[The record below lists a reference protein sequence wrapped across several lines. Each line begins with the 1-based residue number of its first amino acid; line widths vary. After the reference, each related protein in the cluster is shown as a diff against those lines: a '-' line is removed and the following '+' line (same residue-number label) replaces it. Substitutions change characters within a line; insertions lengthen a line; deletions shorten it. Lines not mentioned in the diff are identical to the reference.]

1 MSFVGK
7 LEEFQLSDL
16 LQIIST
22 NEKSGKLN
30 LTRHDAQGVIVFRHG
45 KIIYAAS
52 SSARET
58 LGFLLVSQNLISE
71 QQLIEA
77 LEYQHQADEEK
88 RLGSIL
94 VDQGLLTSQAVEKTV
109 RSQIEKVLNE
119 FLEWTQGFFKFE
131 RLNLPDRGEV
141 AVDAEDFILPEGLRA
156 DQVLVDISSAIEGRA
171 NEPVSEPE
179 TEPEP
184 SPVDYPSLK
193 SIMSEIRSPEFT
205 GEATVRILQFAR
217 TVLARGV
224 LFFVQQ
230 GNFTGMHQFG
240 FEDFAGDDPDPLRRI
255 KIPLDQP
262 SILSSAAEQKSAVS
276 GPLDPIEWNLYLISK
291 LGGDTPT
298 EAVAIPLIVNS
309 NVLLVLYGDNA
320 GSDKPIGSFDEL
332 ELLLLQAG
340 LAMEK
345 RLLEKRIEQYRKLRS
360 GE

>member
-30 LTRHDAQGVIVFRHG
+30 LTRHDTQGVIVFRQG

-58 LGFLLVSQNLISE
+58 LGFLLLSEDLITEE
-71 QQLIEA
+71 QLLKA
-77 LEYQHQADEEK
+77 LEIQHQADEEK

-94 VDQGLLTSQAVEKTV
+94 VEGGALSSEALERVV
-109 RSQIEKVLNE
+109 RKQLEEVLNE
-119 FLEWTQGFFKFE
+119 FMAWEKGFFKFE
-131 RLNLPDRGEV
+131 RLDLPDRGEIG
-141 AVDAEDFILPEGLRA
+141 VDAEDFILPEGLRA
-156 DQVLVDISSAIEGRA
+156 DQVLVDITTAIETQSQEPTQSPKPKRA
-171 NEPVSEPE
+171 G
-179 TEPEP
+179 
-184 SPVDYPSLK
+184 VDYPSLK

-205 GEATVRILQFAR
+205 GEATVKILDFAR
-217 TVLARGV
+217 NSFSRGV

-240 FEDFAGDDPDPLRRI
+240 LETETTGGIAEILRRI

-262 SILSSAAEQKSAVS
+262 SILSAAADSKSSCS
-276 GPLDPIEWNLYLISK
+276 GPLEPIEWNLYLISK
-291 LGGDTPT
+291 LGGDTPQ
-298 EAVAIPLIVNS
+298 EATAIPLIVN
-309 NVLLVLYGDNA
+309 NDVLLVFYGDNA
-320 GSDKPIGSFDEL
+320 GSSGPLASFDEL

-345 RLLEKRIEQYRKLRS
+345 RLLEKRIEHYQKLRH
-360 GE
+360 GA

>member
-30 LTRHDAQGVIVFRHG
+30 LTRHDSQGVIVFRHG
-45 KIIYAAS
+45 KIIYAAG

-58 LGFLLVSQNLISE
+58 LGFLLLSEDLITE
-71 QQLIEA
+71 KQLLHA

-88 RLGSIL
+88 RLGTIL
-94 VDQGLLTSQAVEKTV
+94 VEAGALTAVALEQTV
-109 RSQIEKVLNE
+109 RNQLEKVLNE
-119 FLEWTQGFFKFE
+119 FLSWDKGFFKFE
-131 RLNLPDRGEV
+131 RLDLPDRGEV
-141 AVDAEDFILPEGLRA
+141 GVDAEDFILPAGLRA
-156 DQVLVDISSAIEGRA
+156 DQVLVDLSSALEDSSPKA
-171 NEPVSEPE
+171 APDAENQ
-179 TEPEP
+179 P
-184 SPVDYPSLK
+184 STLPSLK

-205 GEATVRILQFAR
+205 GEATVRILDFAR
-217 TVLARGV
+217 TVFPRGI

-230 GNFTGMHQFG
+230 GNFTGIHQFG
-240 FEDFAGDDPDPLRRI
+240 LDTSAGDTTELLRRI

-262 SILSSAAEQKSAVS
+262 SILSAAANQKTTSS
-276 GPLDPIEWNLYLISK
+276 GPLEPIEWNLYLISK
-291 LGGDTPT
+291 LGGQTPRQ
-298 EAVAIPLIVNS
+298 AVAMPLVVN
-309 NVLLVLYGDNA
+309 NDVLLVLYGDNA
-320 GSDKPIGSFDEL
+320 GSTDPLGSFVGL

-345 RLLEKRIEQYRKLRS
+345 RLLEKRIEHYRKLRH

>member
-30 LTRHDAQGVIVFRHG
+30 LTRHDAQGVIVFRQG

-52 SSARET
+52 SSARQT
-58 LGFLLVSQNLISE
+58 LGFLLVSENLISE

-94 VDQGLLTSQAVEKTV
+94 VDQGLLTSESLEQTV
-109 RSQIEKVLNE
+109 RSQIEKVLFE
-119 FLEWTQGFFKFE
+119 FMDWTQGFFKFE
-131 RLNLPDRGEV
+131 RLDLPDRGEV

-156 DQVLVDISSAIEGRA
+156 DQVLVDISSAIEERA
-171 NEPVSEPE
+171 KQPTNTPQLDP
-179 TEPEP
+179 PA
-184 SPVDYPSLK
+184 VDYPSLK

-205 GEATVRILQFAR
+205 GEATVRILQFAK
-217 TVLARGV
+217 TIFERGV

-240 FEDFAGDDPDPLRRI
+240 FDHLDGDNTDPLRRI

-262 SILSSAAEQKSAVS
+262 SILSSASDRKSAFS
-276 GPLDPIEWNLYLISK
+276 GPLEPIEWNLYLISK
-291 LGGDTPT
+291 LGGATPR
-298 EAVAIPLIVNS
+298 EAVAIPLLVNN

-320 GSDKPIGSFDEL
+320 GSNRPVGSFDEL

-345 RLLEKRIEQYRKLRS
+345 RLLEKRIEQYRKFRG

>member
-58 LGFLLVSQNLISE
+58 LGFLLVSENLISE

-94 VDQGLLTSQAVEKTV
+94 VAQGLLTSESLEQTI

-119 FLEWTQGFFKFE
+119 FMDWTQGFFKFE
-131 RLNLPDRGEV
+131 RLDLPDRGEV

-156 DQVLVDISSAIEGRA
+156 DQVLVDISSAIEERA
-171 NEPVSEPE
+171 NQPAAAP
-179 TEPEP
+179 EPEP
-184 SPVDYPSLK
+184 LVVDYPSLK

-205 GEATVRILQFAR
+205 GEATVKILQFAR
-217 TVLARGV
+217 TVLTRGV

-240 FEDFAGDDPDPLRRI
+240 FKAFEGDNSDALRRI

-262 SILSSAAEQKSAVS
+262 SILSSARKSAFS
-276 GPLDPIEWNLYLISK
+276 GPLEPIEWNLHLISK
-291 LGGDTPT
+291 LGGDPPR
-298 EAVAIPLIVNS
+298 EAVAIPLMVNN
-309 NVLLVLYGDNA
+309 NVLLVLYGDNG
-320 GSDKPIGSFDEL
+320 GSDKPLGSFDEL

-345 RLLEKRIEQYRKLRS
+345 RLLEKRIEQYRKLRD

>member
-16 LQIIST
+16 LQIFST

-94 VDQGLLTSQAVEKTV
+94 VDQGLLTSHAVEQTV

-119 FLEWTQGFFKFE
+119 FMDWTQGFFKFE

-156 DQVLVDISSAIEGRA
+156 DQVLVDIGTAIEERA
-171 NEPVSEPE
+171 NQPVSV
-179 TEPEP
+179 PEP
-184 SPVDYPSLK
+184 PAVDYPSLK

-230 GNFTGMHQFG
+230 GNFTSMHQFG
-240 FEDFAGDDPDPLRRI
+240 FEAFARGDDPDPLRRI

-262 SILSSAAEQKSAVS
+262 SILSSAAERKTAVS

-320 GSDKPIGSFDEL
+320 GSDKPLGSFDEL

-345 RLLEKRIEQYRKLRS
+345 RLLEKRIEQYRKLRG

>member
-30 LTRHDAQGVIVFRHG
+30 LTRHDTQGIIVFRHG
-45 KIIYAAS
+45 KIIYAAG

-58 LGFLLVSQNLISE
+58 LGFLLLSEDLITE
-71 QQLIEA
+71 KQLLHA

-88 RLGSIL
+88 RLGTIL
-94 VDQGLLTSQAVEKTV
+94 VETGALTAVALERIV
-109 RSQIEKVLNE
+109 RNQLEKVLNE
-119 FLEWTQGFFKFE
+119 FLTWDKGFFKFE
-131 RLNLPDRGEV
+131 RVDLPDRGEV
-141 AVDAEDFILPEGLRA
+141 GVDAEDFILPDGLRA
-156 DQVLVDISSAIEGRA
+156 DQVLVDLSSALEDS
-171 NEPVSEPE
+171 NPS
-179 TEPEP
+179 TEPDPEQH
-184 SPVDYPSLK
+184 STLPSLK

-205 GEATVRILQFAR
+205 GEATVKILDFAR
-217 TVLARGV
+217 TVFPRGV

-230 GNFTGMHQFG
+230 GNFTGIHQFG
-240 FEDFAGDDPDPLRRI
+240 LDTSAGDTTELLRRI

-262 SILSSAAEQKSAVS
+262 SILSAAANQKTTSS
-276 GPLDPIEWNLYLISK
+276 GPLEPIEWNLYLISK
-291 LGGDTPT
+291 LGGQTPQQ
-298 EAVAIPLIVNS
+298 AVAMPLVVN
-309 NVLLVLYGDNA
+309 NDVLLVLYGDNA
-320 GSDKPIGSFDEL
+320 GSTDQLGSFVAL

-345 RLLEKRIEQYRKLRS
+345 RLLETRIEHYRKLRH